1 MLFKRNPEIIG
12 AELDDEICAFIP
24 STAEYITLNET
35 ASSIYKMIE
44 NPLNTDE
51 IIQNLSR
58 SYNLDEQIAFDEVK
72 NFLEYGISIGL
83 IICD

>member
-1 MLFKRNPEIIG
+1 MLYKRNPEIVG

-83 IICD
+83 IICV

>member
-1 MLFKRNPEIIG
+1 MLYKRNPEIVG

>member
-1 MLFKRNPEIIG
+1 MLYKRNPEIVG

-35 ASSIYKMIE
+35 ASQIYKMIE

-51 IIQNLSR
+51 IIQNLSKF
-58 SYNLDEQIAFDEVK
+58 YNFDQQVALDEVK
-72 NFLEYGISIGL
+72 TFLEYATKIGL

>member
-1 MLFKRNPEIIG
+1 MLYKRNPEIVG

-35 ASSIYKMIE
+35 ASTIYKMIE

-51 IIQNLSR
+51 IIQNLSK
-58 SYNLDEQIAFDEVK
+58 SYNLEKTIAVDEVK
-72 NFLEYGISIGL
+72 NFLEYGTSIGL

>member
-1 MLFKRNPEIIG
+1 MFYKRNPEIVG

-35 ASSIYKMIE
+35 ASTIYKMIE

-51 IIQNLSR
+51 IIHNLSKI
-58 SYNLDEQIAFDEVK
+58 YNLDKQVAFDEVK
-72 NFLEYGISIGL
+72 NFLEYGTNIGL

>member
-24 STAEYITLNET
+24 SSAEYITLNET

-44 NPLNTDE
+44 NPLSTDE
-51 IIQNLSR
+51 IIKNLSR
-58 SYNLDEQIAFDEVK
+58 SYNLDEQIAFNEVK

>member
-1 MLFKRNPEIIG
+1 MLYKRNPEIVG

-58 SYNLDEQIAFDEVK
+58 SYNLDEQTAFDEVK

>member
-24 STAEYITLNET
+24 SSAEYITLNET

>member
-24 STAEYITLNET
+24 SSAEYITLNET

-44 NPLNTDE
+44 NPLSTDE

>member
-1 MLFKRNPEIIG
+1 MLYKRNPEIIG

>member
-1 MLFKRNPEIIG
+1 MLYKRNPEIVG
-12 AELDDEICAFIP
+12 AELDGEICAFIP

-35 ASSIYKMIE
+35 ASTIYKMIE

-51 IIQNLSR
+51 IMENLSR
-58 SYNLDEQIAFDEVK
+58 FYNLNKQLAFDEVK
-72 NFLEYGISIGL
+72 NFLEYGTSIGL

>member
-1 MLFKRNPEIIG
+1 MLYKRNPEIIG

-83 IICD
+83 IICV